1 MTNNWEVLLKRDNGF
16 NRTVIIEDCM
26 YESEAAEVAES
37 MYGMEVLR
45 VLWKGKTD
53 TSTEDNVNWF
63 VQRTPNY
70 QGLLGLCLTLPL
82 LMGIIVVA
90 EFWLP
95 ILIVLTG
102 VSTLSWFGSF
112 RSDEVEYEEED

>member
-112 RSDEVEYEEED
+112 RSDEVEYVEED

>member
-63 VQRTPNY
+63 VQRRPNY
-70 QGLLGLCLTLPL
+70 QGLMGLCLTLPL

-90 EFWLP
+90 ESSPSNGTLYAPNPQGTWFTN
-95 ILIVLTG
+95 VLAC
-102 VSTLSWFGSF
+102 V
-112 RSDEVEYEEED
+112 

>member
-37 MYGMEVLR
+37 MYRMEVLR

>member
-63 VQRTPNY
+63 VQRRPNY
-70 QGLLGLCLTLPL
+70 QGLMGLCLTLPII
-82 LMGIIVVA
+82 MGIVIAA

-112 RSDEVEYEEED
+112 RRDEVEYEDDD

>member
-70 QGLLGLCLTLPL
+70 QGLMGLCLTLPL

>member
-63 VQRTPNY
+63 VQRRPNY
-70 QGLLGLCLTLPL
+70 QGLLGLCLTLPII
-82 LMGIIVVA
+82 MGIVIAA

-102 VSTLSWFGSF
+102 ISTLSWFGSF
-112 RSDEVEYEEED
+112 RRDEVEYEDDD

>member
-63 VQRTPNY
+63 VQRRPNY
-70 QGLLGLCLTLPL
+70 QGLMGLCLTLPL
-82 LMGIIVVA
+82 IMGIVIAA
-90 EFWLP
+90 EFWVP
-95 ILIVLTG
+95 ILVVLTG
-102 VSTLSWFGSF
+102 VSTLSFIGSF
-112 RSDEVEYEEED
+112 RSDEVEYEDDD

>member
-112 RSDEVEYEEED
+112 RSDEVEYEEDD

>member
-26 YESEAAEVAES
+26 YETEAAEVAES

-63 VQRTPNY
+63 VQRRPNY
-70 QGLLGLCLTLPL
+70 QGLMGLCLTLPL
-82 LMGIIVVA
+82 LMGIVIAA

-102 VSTLSWFGSF
+102 VSTLSWFRSF
-112 RSDEVEYEEED
+112 RGDEVEYEDDD

>member
-1 MTNNWEVLLKRDNGF
+1 MITIKG
-16 NRTVIIEDCM
+16 
-26 YESEAAEVAES
+26 SELS
-37 MYGMEVLR
+37 RGR
-45 VLWKGKTD
+45 GGP
-53 TSTEDNVNWF
+53 
-63 VQRTPNY
+63 R
-70 QGLLGLCLTLPL
+70 CLTLPL

>member
-63 VQRTPNY
+63 VQRRPNY
-70 QGLLGLCLTLPL
+70 QGLLGLCLTLPII
-82 LMGIIVVA
+82 MGIVIAA

-112 RSDEVEYEEED
+112 RRDEVEYEDDD

>member
-112 RSDEVEYEEED
+112 RCDEVEYEEED